1 MGELVPGTNVPPAPG
16 LAPVPGVKPT
26 GPYST
31 RKLPGQPWQTNVRL
45 AEVGEVITRLTIKG
59 ALQPVVKEPIITGP
73 AVPLAPQYSPTQT
86 SYVVPAVRP
95 LIVKG
100 KVGRQPRLVPVP
112 TVGAV
117 DGLGKTQYSDPVE
130 QFPPGVQVSEA
141 EVAVVKLVTKLVGF
155 GQPVNCQARVKLPE
169 L

>member
-1 MGELVPGTNVPPAPG
+1 M
-16 LAPVPGVKPT
+16 
-26 GPYST
+26 
-31 RKLPGQPWQTNVRL
+31 
-45 AEVGEVITRLTIKG
+45 
-59 ALQPVVKEPIITGP
+59 
-73 AVPLAPQYSPTQT
+73 PLAPQYSPTQT

-155 GQPVNCQARVKLPE
+155 GQPINDQARVKLP
-169 L
+169 LA